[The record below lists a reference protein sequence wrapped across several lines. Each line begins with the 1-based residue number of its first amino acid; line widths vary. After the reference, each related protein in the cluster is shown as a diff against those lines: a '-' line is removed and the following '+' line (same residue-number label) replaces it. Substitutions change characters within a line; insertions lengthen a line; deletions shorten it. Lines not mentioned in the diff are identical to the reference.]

1 MTISYEWSDAP
12 RAFKNASKADPETIG
27 QSLDEIANAHN
38 GRLEPKH
45 IVEAARGRR
54 HPLHPF
60 FEWNDQRAAEI
71 QRLDTARRL
80 TRSIVLVD
88 TDKPRESP
96 VRPWIS
102 VQDDGVAYRSH
113 AAILS
118 EIELQLA
125 VLKRAYADLVGWM
138 ERYKHLDK
146 ICGGPMLAARTAL
159 SARIMEIEGGR
170 HSA

>member
-1 MTISYEWSDAP
+1 MTISYEWSDTP

-27 QSLDEIANAHN
+27 LALDRIANAHN

-45 IVEAARGRR
+45 IVDAAENRR

-60 FEWNDQRAAEI
+60 FEWNDAKAAAMH
-71 QRLDTARRL
+71 RLDTARRL

-88 TDKPRESP
+88 TDKPEATP

-102 VQDDGVAYRSH
+102 VQDSGVAYRSH
-113 AAILS
+113 EAVLS
-118 EIELQLA
+118 EVALQLA

-138 ERYKHLDK
+138 ERYKNLDK

-159 SARIMEIEGGR
+159 SARIMEMEGGR